1 MGETIKFEIKSV
13 TLNQKVHNQKGKII
27 TSRFVLENIH
37 IIGTQQHNGDFF
49 KGAIKDITGENV
61 GANAKFMF
69 IHQAL
74 RRVILNPEHK
84 HTILL
89 CSQGYSAK
97 QKKIAIDRF
106 LELKCN
112 VWEIDSI
119 QQAINYINTKNP
131 DDVSEIK
138 AKRLVEKVERVFIY
152 SHGIVNKILLGMG
165 QYSEG
170 DGKYQFTKDIAKK
183 INSLAFT
190 TGSKFYCF
198 SCRTGLGNPEIFDS
212 IYKSKIKN
220 STSNGTSSMGVP
232 ISNDTYETVAL
243 PLYSAQSLAQA
254 IANSSKIDTFAYLC
268 RSDYEDT
275 LNTPDE
281 LDFHDA
287 YRAGVFGEKRKRKNY
302 STLAKNG
309 KPTEDEKA
317 RYKELEI
324 RIKRRV
330 PVDKMCFDP
339 QGASHPI
346 KGGTTPIGLPQD
358 MKTFKSI

>member
-1 MGETIKFEIKSV
+1 MEETIKFEIKSV
-13 TLNQKVHNQKGKII
+13 TLNQKTQNQENKTLI
-27 TSRFVLENIH
+27 SRFVLENIH
-37 IIGTQQHNGDFF
+37 IIGTQQHNGDFT
-49 KGAIKDITGENV
+49 KGMLKDITGENV

-69 IHQAL
+69 IHQSL
-74 RRVILNPEHK
+74 RRVILNPEHN

-89 CSQGYSAK
+89 CAQGYSAK

-106 LELKCN
+106 LELECS

-119 QQAINYINTKNP
+119 KQAINYINTKNP
-131 DDVSEIK
+131 EDESEIK
-138 AKRLVEKVERVFIY
+138 AERLVKKIERVFIY

-170 DGKYQFTKDIAKK
+170 DEKYQFTKEEAKK
-183 INSLAFT
+183 INPLSFT

-198 SCRTGLGNPEIFDS
+198 SCRTGLGNPKIDKT
-212 IYKSKIKN
+212 IYKSQIKN
-220 STSNGTSSMGVP
+220 STSYGTNSLGIP
-232 ISNDTYETVAL
+232 TSNDTFETVAL

-254 IANSSKIDTFAYLC
+254 IANSGQINTFAYLC

-287 YRAGVFGEKRKRKNY
+287 YRAGFFGEKRKRKNY
-302 STLAKNG
+302 SELAKNG
-309 KPTEDEKA
+309 KPTKDEKA
-317 RYKELEI
+317 RYKELET

-330 PVDKMCFDP
+330 LVDKMCFDP

-346 KGGTTPIGLPQD
+346 KGGTTPVGLPQD
-358 MKTFKSI
+358 MKTFKPI

>member
-1 MGETIKFEIKSV
+1 MGETLKFEIKSV
-13 TLNQKVHNQKGKII
+13 TLNDKVHNQKDKTI

-37 IIGTQQHNGDFF
+37 IIGTQQHNGDFV
-49 KGAIKDITGENV
+49 KGLIKDFSGDNV
-61 GANAKFMF
+61 GSNAKFMF

-74 RRVILNPEHK
+74 RRVILNSEHK

-131 DDVSEIK
+131 DDESAVK
-138 AKRLVEKVERVFIY
+138 ASRLVEKVERVFVY

-170 DGKYQFTKDIAKK
+170 DKKYIFTNEIAKK
-183 INSLAFT
+183 INPLAFT
-190 TGSKFYCF
+190 NGSKFYCF
-198 SCRTGLGNPEIFDS
+198 SCRTGLGNPEISDS
-212 IYKSKIKN
+212 IYKSQIKS
-220 STSNGTSSMGVP
+220 STSYGTNSLGIP
-232 ISNDTYETVAL
+232 TSNDTFETVAM
-243 PLYSAQSLAQA
+243 PLYSAQSLAQE
-254 IANSSKIDTFAYLC
+254 IANSSKIDTYAYLC

-302 STLAKNG
+302 DALAKNN
-309 KPTEDEKA
+309 KPSENEKK
-317 RYKELEI
+317 RYKHLDELN
-324 RIKRRV
+324 KGRV
-330 PVDKMCFDP
+330 LVDKMCFDS
-339 QGASHPI
+339 QGALHPI
-346 KGGTTPIGLPQD
+346 KGGTTPTGLPQD
-358 MKTFKSI
+358 MKTFKAL